1 MAISYNATSEAPLYI
16 YRATGGGVTFSANLT
31 SSSATMDYFT
41 DTAVVNDAIYFSRG
55 TTYPYF
61 SDLIFNVGTA
71 MAGTGI
77 TLVWEYYGTTANAWV
92 TMENLVDDTN
102 SFTTTGSNRVKFPIQ
117 LTHKLVTVNGKSST
131 WVRVRMSAKTT
142 ITEGGKNQTD
152 AVTCSTGFMS
162 VDGYTD
168 EVPCSWDECYNY
180 MNTNYPYVGCL
191 KNGNY
196 FDFRRVIPR
205 INSRLVSKNEVV
217 EMGADMT
224 GNAVSRLGIVL
235 NYLTS
240 GDVNPSD
247 PTRGKDG
254 SVYIM
259 NGVINSYPYSWGDN
273 HKSYGTTWRN
283 PTVYTAGQA
292 GSVGYPTIQGTFVD
306 SVIQAVPSPPN
317 ASAIVTNSR
326 IELYTGFIAASFA
339 GATNFTNNTI
349 VLTQNTGQLFSLY
362 QGSWTL
368 RNLNYVFN
376 SATGARICGFA
387 QSADNNL
394 EWNFINP
401 LKRLPGSDGTTNY
414 PIYAVDSTATNMP
427 NVFFYDA
434 SADTFTDYTSQA
446 SSAGTGDVPI
456 HGDVGDMIYLNM
468 QNATTVN
475 YHPFITSTI
484 GGTNDYVYK
493 WEYYQDGSWKEFTRG
508 NWDLTSNLTKTGM
521 WYFARTFNSFS
532 TVTINGVPGYYYRMT
547 IVTKGTGT
555 PSVDKIQ
562 RKTRYGVCNWKM
574 NEKYDIEFTGV
585 DDTSTPLEGVE
596 VCLEDAY
603 GTTQFTGTSGVDGTI
618 TPAEVL
624 DRQWFWDPF
633 DPARNTTTD
642 IVEKSFNPYTTKVR
656 KYGYVSQ
663 EFITVVQAVQKMN
676 VMLMDNTYVSV
687 DKATASAYT
696 GISVDGVTNTITISE
711 DHTMQEVYDYC
722 EDWASLT
729 ANMGYNE
736 PFVTTDGQ
744 NFTSTYD
751 LVLDNCALT
760 GTGRISIVVN
770 TVTYIGTATSTL
782 DIVAV
787 DGTHTNIKL
796 TGLTAGSRVQLYDE
810 DTTTE
815 LYNDVVAATSLTFPI
830 VWTTDTNIR
839 IRVSY
844 VDGVTAK
851 AWYETNATLT
861 NNGINLAI
869 NQEDDD
875 VYNAIG
881 IDGSTVTECSII
893 GSTMVINVDDADNK
907 STWQRAYSFE
917 VAWLFTE
924 DGIRDQELFIN
935 ATDSTHFT
943 YLGGLKVK
951 NLKTDPLEMAGGLAV
966 DENGD
971 AMGVFDLTG
980 GAIFSSYPN
989 VVGFPYTSNPQS
1001 PDILVAYTLGDE

>member
-1 MAISYNATSEAPLYI
+1 
-16 YRATGGGVTFSANLT
+16 
-31 SSSATMDYFT
+31 
-41 DTAVVNDAIYFSRG
+41 
-55 TTYPYF
+55 
-61 SDLIFNVGTA
+61 
-71 MAGTGI
+71 
-77 TLVWEYYGTTANAWV
+77 
-92 TMENLVDDTN
+92 
-102 SFTTTGSNRVKFPIQ
+102 
-117 LTHKLVTVNGKSST
+117 
-131 WVRVRMSAKTT
+131 
-142 ITEGGKNQTD
+142 
-152 AVTCSTGFMS
+152 
-162 VDGYTD
+162 
-168 EVPCSWDECYNY
+168 
-180 MNTNYPYVGCL
+180 
-191 KNGNY
+191 
-196 FDFRRVIPR
+196 
-205 INSRLVSKNEVV
+205 
-217 EMGADMT
+217 
-224 GNAVSRLGIVL
+224 
-235 NYLTS
+235 
-240 GDVNPSD
+240 
-247 PTRGKDG
+247 
-254 SVYIM
+254 
-259 NGVINSYPYSWGDN
+259 
-273 HKSYGTTWRN
+273 
-283 PTVYTAGQA
+283 
-292 GSVGYPTIQGTFVD
+292 
-306 SVIQAVPSPPN
+306 
-317 ASAIVTNSR
+317 
-326 IELYTGFIAASFA
+326 
-339 GATNFTNNTI
+339 
-349 VLTQNTGQLFSLY
+349 
-362 QGSWTL
+362 
-368 RNLNYVFN
+368 
-376 SATGARICGFA
+376 
-387 QSADNNL
+387 
-394 EWNFINP
+394 
-401 LKRLPGSDGTTNY
+401 
-414 PIYAVDSTATNMP
+414 
-427 NVFFYDA
+427 
-434 SADTFTDYTSQA
+434 
-446 SSAGTGDVPI
+446 
-456 HGDVGDMIYLNM
+456 
-468 QNATTVN
+468 
-475 YHPFITSTI
+475 
-484 GGTNDYVYK
+484 
-493 WEYYQDGSWKEFTRG
+493 
-508 NWDLTSNLTKTGM
+508 
-521 WYFARTFNSFS
+521 
-532 TVTINGVPGYYYRMT
+532 
-547 IVTKGTGT
+547 
-555 PSVDKIQ
+555 
-562 RKTRYGVCNWKM
+562 
-574 NEKYDIEFTGV
+574 
-585 DDTSTPLEGVE
+585 
-596 VCLEDAY
+596 
-603 GTTQFTGTSGVDGTI
+603 
-618 TPAEVL
+618 
-624 DRQWFWDPF
+624 
-633 DPARNTTTD
+633 
-642 IVEKSFNPYTTKVR
+642 
-656 KYGYVSQ
+656 
-663 EFITVVQAVQKMN
+663 
-676 VMLMDNTYVSV
+676 MLMDNTYVSV